1 MAKSNILEKN
11 ARNMQN
17 LYQEYVQSGMKA
29 DEAAIKAKEEY
40 IETLKSRLEFENT
53 DYQLAIANRNK
64 LEDELKIE
72 VFYYS
77 NFMEKNK

>member
-1 MAKSNILEKN
+1 MAQNEMAKSNILEKN

-64 LEDELKIE
+64 LEDELKNRG
-72 VFYYS
+72 FLL
-77 NFMEKNK
+77 F

>member
-1 MAKSNILEKN
+1 MAQNEMVKSNILEKN

-64 LEDELKIE
+64 LEDELKNRG
-72 VFYYS
+72 FLL
-77 NFMEKNK
+77 F

>member
-1 MAKSNILEKN
+1 MAQNEMAKSNILKKN

-64 LEDELKIE
+64 LEDELKNRG
-72 VFYYS
+72 FLL
-77 NFMEKNK
+77 F

>member
-1 MAKSNILEKN
+1 MAQNEMAKSNILEKN

-72 VFYYS
+72 VFLL
-77 NFMEKNK
+77 F

>member
-64 LEDELKIE
+64 LEDELKNRG
-72 VFYYS
+72 FLL
-77 NFMEKNK
+77 F